1 MENRISPTITD
12 ILTAYRFLKGRVR
25 HTPLELSHA
34 LSEEAGGSVYLKWE
48 NQQHCASFKIRG
60 ALNRM
65 YALTPE
71 ERDRGVV
78 TASSGNHAQGVATAA
93 SLLGVKAV
101 ICVPGMCPETK
112 KNAIRRRGG
121 AWVDLR
127 VIGHFYDEAEVEAK
141 RLATAEGM
149 TFVSAYEDFHV
160 VCGQGTVAVEML
172 LDEPDLDMLVVPIS
186 GGGLISG
193 ITAAALAMRPGIEIW
208 GIHAAANPSWT
219 RGWQEGRIVPVE
231 EEDTLADALSGAASQ
246 VLYEYL
252 RPRLAGVIPVTE
264 SAMADAVA
272 FLHREHH
279 QVVEGSA
286 ATGVAAL
293 REKALDVRSRK
304 VGVVISGGNIDEAK
318 LLRILQKEPF

>member
-1 MENRISPTITD
+1 M
-12 ILTAYRFLKGRVR
+12 
-25 HTPLELSHA
+25 
-34 LSEEAGGSVYLKWE
+34 
-48 NQQHCASFKIRG
+48 
-60 ALNRM
+60 
-65 YALTPE
+65 
-71 ERDRGVV
+71 
-78 TASSGNHAQGVATAA
+78 
-93 SLLGVKAV
+93 
-101 ICVPGMCPETK
+101 
-112 KNAIRRRGG
+112 
-121 AWVDLR
+121 DLR
-127 VIGHFYDEAEVEAK
+127 VIGHFYDEAEEEAK
-141 RLATAEGM
+141 RLAAADGM
-149 TFVSAYEDFHV
+149 TFVSAYEDFRV
-160 VCGQGTVAVEML
+160 VCGQGTVAVDML
-172 LDEPDLDMLVVPIS
+172 LDEPALDMIVVPIS

-208 GIHAAANPSWT
+208 GIHAASNPSWT

-293 REKALDVRSRK
+293 REKALDVHGRK
-304 VGVVISGGNIDEAK
+304 VGVVVSGGNIDEAK
-318 LLRILQKEPF
+318 LLRILRKEPF

>member
-1 MENRISPTITD
+1 MAEGINPAITD
-12 ILTAYRFLKGRVR
+12 ILKAYRFLKDKVR
-25 HTPLELSHA
+25 HTPTEYSHA
-34 LSEEAGGSVYLKWE
+34 LSERLGTPVFIKWE

-71 ERDRGVV
+71 ERSRGVV

-93 SLLGVKAV
+93 SQLGVRAV

-112 KNAIRRRGG
+112 KRAIRRRGG
-121 AWVDLR
+121 EWVDLR
-127 VIGHFYDEAEVEAK
+127 VIGHFYDEAEEEAK
-141 RLATAEGM
+141 RLALVEGM

-172 LDEPDLDMLVVPIS
+172 LDEPDLDVLVVPIS

-193 ITAAALAMRPGIEIW
+193 ITAAALAMRPGIQIW
-208 GIHAAANPSWT
+208 GIHAEANPSWT
-219 RGWQEGRIVPVE
+219 RGWQEGRIVAVE

-252 RPRLAGVIPVTE
+252 RPRLEGVIPVAE
-264 SAMADAVA
+264 AAMEKAVA
-272 FLHREHH
+272 FLHSEHH
-279 QVVEGSA
+279 QVVEGSGA
-286 ATGVAAL
+286 IGVAAL
-293 REKALDVRSRK
+293 MEGLLDARERK
-304 VGVVISGGNIDEAK
+304 VGVVVSGGNIDEAK
-318 LLRILQKEPF
+318 LLRILHREIV

>member
-1 MENRISPTITD
+1 MTQAISPTITD
-12 ILTAYRFLKGRVR
+12 VLMAYRFLEGKVR
-25 HTPLELSHA
+25 HTPIEYSHA
-34 LSEEAGGSVYLKWE
+34 LSGKMGTSVFLKWE

-71 ERDRGVV
+71 ERSRGVV

-93 SLLGVKAV
+93 SLLGARAV

-112 KNAIRRRGG
+112 KTAIRRRGG
-121 AWVDLR
+121 EWVDLR
-127 VIGHFYDEAEVEAK
+127 VIGHFYDEAEEEAK
-141 RLATAEGM
+141 RLALAEGL

-172 LDEPDLDMLVVPIS
+172 MDEPDLDILVVPIS

-193 ITAAALAMRPGIEIW
+193 ITAAALALRPGIEIW
-208 GIHAAANPSWT
+208 GIHAEANPSWS
-219 RGWQEGRIVPVE
+219 RGWAEGRIVSVE

-252 RPRLAGVIPVTE
+252 RPRLNGVVAVSE
-264 SAMADAVA
+264 SAMEKAVA
-272 FLHREHH
+272 FLHSEHH
-279 QVVEGSA
+279 QVVEGSGA
-286 ATGVAAL
+286 IGVAAL
-293 REKALDVRSRK
+293 MEKLVDVRGRK
-304 VGVVISGGNIDEAK
+304 VGVVVSGGNIDEGK
-318 LLRILQKEPF
+318 LLKILSRAGG

>member
-1 MENRISPTITD
+1 MNPAISPTITD
-12 ILTAYRFLKGRVR
+12 ILAAYRFLKGKVR
-25 HTPLELSHA
+25 HTPLEYSYP
-34 LSEEAGGSVYLKWE
+34 LSEELGGSIFLKWE

-93 SLLGVKAV
+93 SLLGVRAV

-112 KNAIRRRGG
+112 KTAIRRRGG
-121 AWVDLR
+121 QWVDLR
-127 VIGHFYDEAEVEAK
+127 VIGHFYDEAEEEAK
-141 RLATAEGM
+141 RLAGVEGM

-160 VCGQGTVAVEML
+160 VCGQGTVAVEMF
-172 LDEPDLDMLVVPIS
+172 LDEPDLEVLVVPIS

-193 ITAAALAMRPGIEIW
+193 ITAAALALRPGIEIW

-219 RGWQEGRIVPVE
+219 KGWEEGRIVQVE

-246 VLYEYL
+246 ALYEFL
-252 RPRLAGVIPVTE
+252 RPRLSGVIPVSE
-264 SAMADAVA
+264 PAMARAVA

-279 QVVEGSA
+279 QVAEGSGA
-286 ATGVAAL
+286 IGVAAL
-293 REKALDVRSRK
+293 REKLLEARGRK
-304 VGVVISGGNIDEAK
+304 VGVVVSGGNIDEAI
-318 LLRILQKEPF
+318 LLKILGGEIV